1 MLIGLDCTDLHF
13 SLQDI
18 RGEPGQPI
26 ARLTPLGWT
35 CVGLVD
41 EQPDDITNFARTYF
55 VTEETDVSNINTVLQ
70 KFWEI
75 DSSAV
80 EGSSLSCENK
90 RILEYTENTI
100 LISWLMVD
108 IECLF
113 LGKVTKW
120 FYLIIIRWH
129 CDVYRILKKLW

>member
-1 MLIGLDCTDLHF
+1 MAYPIGMDL
-13 SLQDI
+13 
-18 RGEPGQPI
+18 
-26 ARLTPLGWT
+26 

-41 EQPDDITNFARTYF
+41 EQPDDFARTYF

-90 RILEYTENTI
+90 RI
-100 LISWLMVD
+100 
-108 IECLF
+108 
-113 LGKVTKW
+113 
-120 FYLIIIRWH
+120 
-129 CDVYRILKKLW
+129 